1 MKIVDL
7 LLMAAEVLSPLL
19 VAALAW
25 AAAKAAALIRSKVA
39 NEYLRGTLVR
49 LDEAVLTA
57 VKELQQTVVA
67 EIKAASSDGKID
79 DAEKARIKASALA
92 NVKSYLGAKGLRV
105 LAEVL
110 GLSSGT
116 VDQFLGSRIEAA
128 VHDLRVVERAVSTS
142 GSSASA
148 AAGAA
153 LPLASRPG

>member
-7 LLMAAEVLSPLL
+7 LLMAAEILSPLL
-19 VAALAW
+19 IAALAW

-92 NVKSYLGAKGLRV
+92 NVKSYLGTKGLRV

-128 VHDLRVVERAVSTS
+128 VHDLRLAERATAPAVPMAPSAGVSS
-142 GSSASA
+142 
-148 AAGAA
+148 
-153 LPLASRPG
+153 PLASSPT